1 MLKTFEKY
9 GKPTWFID
17 RLIYSYPFAMALK
30 FNTPLLVYGENVSYE
45 YGGSD
50 AKETPSAKEIFLNGT
65 ASDLDINEF
74 IDDEIKEENLQLFF
88 NPNKDKLDK
97 LNPIYLSYFVKWNS
111 YSNYIFAKSR
121 GFTDLEGEWDRT
133 MCAEKF

>member
-45 YGGSD
+45 YGGTTKKRLVQKRSL
-50 AKETPSAKEIFLNGT
+50 KMG
-65 ASDLDINEF
+65 
-74 IDDEIKEENLQLFF
+74 LQA
-88 NPNKDKLDK
+88 
-97 LNPIYLSYFVKWNS
+97 I
-111 YSNYIFAKSR
+111 
-121 GFTDLEGEWDRT
+121 
-133 MCAEKF
+133 

>member
-1 MLKTFEKY
+1 LSETFGCHIISLKPDIKTQKKVMLKTFEKY

-50 AKETPSAKEIFLNGT
+50 TEETPSAKEIFLNGV
-65 ASDLDINEF
+65 ASDLNINEF

-97 LNPIYLSYFVKWNS
+97 LNP
-111 YSNYIFAKSR
+111 
-121 GFTDLEGEWDRT
+121 
-133 MCAEKF
+133 

>member
-17 RLIYSYPFAMALK
+17 RLIYSYPFAMAL
-30 FNTPLLVYGENVSYE
+30 NCTPLLVYGENVSYE

-50 AKETPSAKEIFLNGT
+50 TEETPSAKEIFLNGV
-65 ASDLDINEF
+65 ASDLNINEF

-97 LNPIYLSYFVKWNS
+97 LNPIYLSYFVKWNFIAI
-111 YSNYIFAKSR
+111 IFLLKVVV
-121 GFTDLEGEWDRT
+121 LLI
-133 MCAEKF
+133 

>member
-45 YGGSD
+45 YGGGRQRN
-50 AKETPSAKEIFLNGT
+50 A
-65 ASDLDINEF
+65 
-74 IDDEIKEENLQLFF
+74 
-88 NPNKDKLDK
+88 
-97 LNPIYLSYFVKWNS
+97 
-111 YSNYIFAKSR
+111 
-121 GFTDLEGEWDRT
+121 
-133 MCAEKF
+133 